1 MAFESEVPPGTKFS
15 ENLKED
21 AKVVEENGG
30 INKIDDESGN
40 NVQRDGNEK
49 ENYKETDGAC
59 NSASPASDENKKENV
74 EEIEKDDCSTLPVS
88 AENEMKNATDES
100 DAADEGL
107 LPISDENEEKND
119 GECKITEFLLPP
131 EVSDENDKENV
142 EKCEENRLISYLTES
157 EKKALMEFRSKIE
170 ADISPDT
177 LPAER
182 EDGKE
187 GVKIDRDT
195 SLWGVPL
202 LPSKEDKCTDTL
214 LFKFLKARDCK
225 PDDALE
231 MLKNTLRW
239 RKENKIDS
247 IVGED
252 LGIGSDYDALAFMK
266 GFDREGRPIC
276 YNVYGYF
283 ADEEMYDKTFGDE
296 VSREKFMRW
305 RIQLL
310 EKEILKFDFR
320 PGGICTLLQVN
331 DLKNAPGPSR
341 RDLRLATK
349 RALGI
354 FQDNYPEFVARN
366 IFINVPL
373 WYYAFNAVL
382 SPFLMQRT
390 KSKFVFSRPSRVT
403 ETLLKY
409 ITAEEITVV
418 YGGLR
423 QQTDP
428 DFSTQDVALDIVVKA
443 GATETIEIPA
453 PEVGNTL
460 IWDLTIIGWD
470 VNYKE
475 EFVPTDEGSYTVIVK
490 KGRKIISQ
498 QEPIRN
504 SFKNKEPGKVVI
516 TIDNNM
522 FKKKRVLY
530 RYKIKNH
537 SASSST

>member
-1 MAFESEVPPGTKFS
+1 MTEEDNQKAQSEVPRNTKLS

-21 AKVVEENGG
+21 SKVVEENGE
-30 INKIDDESGN
+30 INKIDDEGEN
-40 NVQRDGNEK
+40 NVLRDGNEK
-49 ENYKETDGAC
+49 ENTKETYGAC
-59 NSASPASDENKKENV
+59 NSPSPASDENKKENV
-74 EEIEKDDCSTLPVS
+74 EEIEKDDRSTLPLS
-88 AENEMKNATDES
+88 AENEKKNATDES
-100 DAADEGL
+100 DDVDEGL
-107 LPISDENEEKND
+107 LPISDENEKENA
-119 GECKITEFLLPP
+119 GECKKTEFLLPP
-131 EVSDENDKENV
+131 ENV
-142 EKCEENRLISYLTES
+142 EKCEENGLISNLTES

-170 ADISPDT
+170 AYISSDT

-182 EDGKE
+182 EVGKE
-187 GVKIDRDT
+187 EVEIDRDI

-214 LFKFLKARDCK
+214 LIKFLKARDCK

-231 MLKNTLRW
+231 MLRNTLRW

-247 IVGED
+247 IVDED

-276 YNVYGYF
+276 YNVYGVF
-283 ADEEMYDKTFGDE
+283 ADEEMYDKTFGNE
-296 VSREKFMRW
+296 VSREKFLRW

-310 EKEILKFDFR
+310 EKEILKLDFR

-409 ITAEEITVV
+409 ITAEEIPVV

-423 QQTDP
+423 QENEP
-428 DFSTQDVALDIVVKA
+428 DFSTQDAALEIVVKA

-490 KGRKIISQ
+490 KGRKISWQ

-516 TIDNNM
+516 TIDNSV

-530 RYKIKNH
+530 RYKITNH
-537 SASSST
+537 SVSSST